1 VKIRKPLPFA
11 RAASRRSTFVLCVFA
26 ILLAVGAAVGLARGS
41 SGSSTAPAFAG
52 PRLAAG
58 TALGSPSPSSEAT
71 SVTRSHGVIV
81 GHAVAHVRTRALRSI
96 PLVPFRLRS
105 EHEAS
110 RNPRLGSKTRAAVDP
125 VVQRELARPRMPSPT
140 LNLPGIS
147 FPGVSCN
154 CAPPD
159 TNGEVGATQYVQ
171 MVNQGLEVFNK
182 ATGASVLGPV
192 DIATIWSGAGNV
204 CATGFG
210 DPVVLYDQLAGRW
223 VITQFAGTSIPTD
236 ECIAVSTSSD
246 ATGSYNAYDFHL
258 GTDFFDYP
266 HFGVWPDAYYMS
278 MNVFNSS
285 GSAFLGPQPFAF
297 DRAAMLA
304 GSPSPS
310 FVTFR
315 NAPFFT
321 STADPFM
328 PADVDGQNPP
338 PSGVPNPFL
347 TEGIGA
353 TWPLYRFHVD
363 FANPANSTFTLA
375 ANLTPAPYT
384 PLCSIS
390 TCSTV
395 PQSGTSDRLD
405 TLGDRGMFR
414 NAYRNFGGGRE
425 ALVGNISVS
434 SGGVAGIRWFE
445 LNSVTSGTPS
455 LVQQSTYQPDTT
467 YRWMGSAA
475 MDGVGDLA
483 LGFSASSSLINPEIR
498 YAGRLAGDP
507 SGQLA
512 QGEATLFPGTGSQ
525 THTNGRWGDYS
536 DMTVDPTDDCTFW
549 YTQEYYATTGQFN
562 WRTRIGDF
570 KFPSCGVARLTAT
583 KAGAGSGSITSSPSG
598 FDCGTNCA
606 FTFADGTTVT
616 LTAAADANSVFAGWS
631 GGGCSGTGAC
641 TVTLSADTTVTASF
655 VPLRTLTVARS
666 GNGSGAV
673 TSSPAGISCG
683 ASCSAQFVDATS
695 VTLTASPDSGSL
707 FTGWSGDCTGTEPC
721 VLSMAGNHSV
731 TAGFAKV
738 VKCKVPKVVGLK
750 LPKAK
755 SKLVK
760 AHCRTGKVTK
770 KFSNSKKKGKVIG
783 QKPKAGK
790 TLPAGSK
797 VKLTVGKGQRR
808 H

>member
-1 VKIRKPLPFA
+1 
-11 RAASRRSTFVLCVFA
+11 
-26 ILLAVGAAVGLARGS
+26 
-41 SGSSTAPAFAG
+41 
-52 PRLAAG
+52 
-58 TALGSPSPSSEAT
+58 
-71 SVTRSHGVIV
+71 
-81 GHAVAHVRTRALRSI
+81 
-96 PLVPFRLRS
+96 
-105 EHEAS
+105 
-110 RNPRLGSKTRAAVDP
+110 
-125 VVQRELARPRMPSPT
+125 MPSPT
-140 LNLPGIS
+140 LNFPGIP

-171 MVNQGLEVFNK
+171 TVNTGFQVFNK
-182 ATGASVLGPV
+182 TTGASVLGPV
-192 DIATIWSGAGNV
+192 DIATLWTGAGNV
-204 CATGFG
+204 CETDGFG

-223 VITQFAGTSIPTD
+223 VITQFAGTSVPTD

-266 HFGVWPDAYYMS
+266 KFGVWPDAYYMS

-285 GSAFLGPQPFAF
+285 ATAFLGVQPFAF

-304 GSPSPS
+304 GSPNPT

-315 NAPFFT
+315 SLPFF
-321 STADPFM
+321 SPSADPFM

-338 PSGVPNPFL
+338 PAGAPNPFL
-347 TEGIGA
+347 TEGVGA

-363 FANPANSTFTLA
+363 FATPANSTFTLA
-375 ANLTPAPYT
+375 ANLTPAPYAT
-384 PLCSIS
+384 LCPGFS
-390 TCSTV
+390 CSTV
-395 PQSGTSDRLD
+395 PQLGSPDGLD

-414 NAYRNFGGGRE
+414 DAYRNFGGGRE

-445 LNSVTSGTPS
+445 LNNVTSGTPAF
-455 LVQQSTYQPDTT
+455 VQQSTYQPDTT

-475 MDGVGDLA
+475 MDGAGDLA
-483 LGFSASSSLINPEIR
+483 LGFSASSSLIHPEIR
-498 YAGRLAGDP
+498 YAGRFAGDP
-507 SGQLA
+507 AGQLA

-525 THTNGRWGDYS
+525 TQTSNRWGDYS
-536 DMTVDPTDDCTFW
+536 DMTVDPTNDCTFW
-549 YTQEYYATTGQFN
+549 YTQEYYATTSKFN

-570 KFPSCGVARLTAT
+570 KFPSCAVARLTAT

-598 FDCGTNCA
+598 FDCGTICA
-606 FTFADGTTVT
+606 FTFAQGTTVT

-631 GGGCSGTGAC
+631 GGGCSGTGTC
-641 TVTLSADTTVTASF
+641 TVALSADTTVTASF

-673 TSSPAGISCG
+673 SSSTACITCG
-683 ASCSAQFVDATS
+683 ASCSAQFFDGTS
-695 VTLTASPDSGSL
+695 VTLTASPDSGSR
-707 FTGWSGDCTGTEPC
+707 FTGWSGDCTGTAPC

-731 TAGFAKV
+731 AAGFAKV
-738 VKCKVPKVVGLK
+738 VRCKVPKVVGLK
-750 LPKAK
+750 LAKAK

-760 AHCRTGKVTK
+760 AHCKTGKVTR
-770 KFSNSKKKGKVIG
+770 KFSSSKKKGKVVG

-797 VKLTVGKGQRR
+797 VRLTVGKGPRR